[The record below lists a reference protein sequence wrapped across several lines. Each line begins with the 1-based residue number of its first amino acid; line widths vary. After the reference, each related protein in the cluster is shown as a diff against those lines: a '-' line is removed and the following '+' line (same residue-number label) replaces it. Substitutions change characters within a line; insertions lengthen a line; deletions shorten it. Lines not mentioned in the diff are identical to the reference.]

1 MKNERKDFWKN
12 IPEDCQKAI
21 KELNRLKV
29 SGMLAID
36 YEETFADV
44 WWLVL
49 HEVDMYAEGEFCQEA
64 SRSQFG
70 EGDPFAMNIRN
81 AQAADRWLVK
91 WLPLFNKYK
100 DNKYYSEYYWKIHSG
115 FSQDDFYYEGQVI

>member
-1 MKNERKDFWKN
+1 MERKDFWKN
-12 IPEDCQKAI
+12 IPEDCVKAI
-21 KELNRLKV
+21 KELERLKV
-29 SGMLAID
+29 CRLIATD

-64 SRSQFG
+64 SRCIWG
-70 EGDPFAMNIRN
+70 EGDQQAMNIRN
-81 AQAADRWLVK
+81 AEAADRWLVK

-100 DNKYYSEYYWKIHSG
+100 DRKYHTDYYYKIHSG
-115 FSQDDFYYEGQVI
+115 FGEAPFYYDGQLI

>member
-1 MKNERKDFWKN
+1 MNTNERKDFWKN

-29 SGMLAID
+29 SAMLATD
-36 YEETFADV
+36 YEETFSDV

-49 HEVDMYAEGEFCQEA
+49 HEVDLYAEGEFCQEA
-64 SRSQFG
+64 SRCDWP
-70 EGDPFAMNIRN
+70 DPTAMNIRN

-100 DNKYYSEYYWKIHSG
+100 DKKYYSEYYWKIHSG
-115 FSQDDFYYEGQVI
+115 FSEEEFEYYGQVI